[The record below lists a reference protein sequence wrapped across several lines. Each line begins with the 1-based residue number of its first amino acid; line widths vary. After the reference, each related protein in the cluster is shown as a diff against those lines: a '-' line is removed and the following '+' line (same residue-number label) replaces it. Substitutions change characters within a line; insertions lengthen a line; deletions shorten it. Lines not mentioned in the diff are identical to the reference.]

1 MNLNAPWLSKS
12 PSLFHN
18 GSNTMNYAEMWIS
31 AENNI
36 GTGVVTNIDNESA
49 KKAVREMSELIA
61 RKYKL

>member
-1 MNLNAPWLSKS
+1 
-12 PSLFHN
+12 
-18 GSNTMNYAEMWIS
+18 MNYAEMWIS